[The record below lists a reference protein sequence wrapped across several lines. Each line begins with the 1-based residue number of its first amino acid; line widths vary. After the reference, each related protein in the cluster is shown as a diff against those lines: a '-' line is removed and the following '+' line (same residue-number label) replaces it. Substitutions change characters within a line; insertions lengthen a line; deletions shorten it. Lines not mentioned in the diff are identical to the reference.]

1 METSTGIRKF
11 KISSSDKPFIS
22 AFYGGKEVNVVN
34 VESTNI
40 DELCTGD
47 WYSFQLPND
56 VYVIC
61 NDQVYNCLEDIDRL
75 DRVRDTK
82 LVVSSE
88 EEAEHMQ
95 KSVEAIIY
103 KGNISEK
110 MLSSYKVVDIRCDK
124 LSNVLFSK
132 DGKPEDFYNK
142 NNQEKIV
149 NILGEKYF
157 RQRISDVDDNSYI
170 FDTGWDGYTA
180 ISTIIGASESI
191 CGVLIKEED
200 EEEGNYYED

>member
-1 METSTGIRKF
+1 METPTGIRKF
-11 KISSSDKPFIS
+11 EISSSDKPFIS
-22 AFYGGKEVNVVN
+22 AFFGEGNVVN

-40 DELCTGD
+40 NELCTGD

-61 NDQVYNCLEDIDRL
+61 NDQVYNCLEDIDKL
-75 DRVRDTK
+75 DRVRDTRIS
-82 LVVSSE
+82 VSSE
-88 EEAEHMQ
+88 EEAERMQ
-95 KSVEAIIY
+95 KYVETTIY

-132 DGKPEDFYNK
+132 NGEPEDFYSENK
-142 NNQEKIV
+142 QEKIV
-149 NILGEKYF
+149 SILEEKYF
-157 RQRISDVDDNSYI
+157 RQRISDIDDNSYI
-170 FDTGWDGYTA
+170 FDTGWEGNTA

-200 EEEGNYYED
+200 MEEGNYED

>member
-1 METSTGIRKF
+1 METPTGIRKF
-11 KISSSDKPFIS
+11 KISNSDKPFIS
-22 AFYGGKEVNVVN
+22 AFYGGEEVNVVN

-40 DELCTGD
+40 DELCIGD

-132 DGKPEDFYNK
+132 DGKPE
-142 NNQEKIV
+142 
-149 NILGEKYF
+149 
-157 RQRISDVDDNSYI
+157 
-170 FDTGWDGYTA
+170 
-180 ISTIIGASESI
+180 
-191 CGVLIKEED
+191 
-200 EEEGNYYED
+200 

>member
-1 METSTGIRKF
+1 METPTGIRKF

-22 AFYGGKEVNVVN
+22 AFYGGEEVNVVN
-34 VESTNI
+34 VEST
-40 DELCTGD
+40 
-47 WYSFQLPND
+47 ND

-142 NNQEKIV
+142 NNQEKIT